1 MIRLIRISLGILA
14 ATVTACIAFFVSA
27 IRTPNLAINCVVAF
41 CVFTIVVRYA
51 AGIPWRSA
59 LAASGVLA
67 LLCAIPT
74 ALERLQFAPKPDS
87 SLSEALM
94 RTTLPLTTVRA
105 ESGFADMEAIR
116 PILSGKRIVALG
128 EATHGTREFFQMKH
142 RMLEFLVTQLGFRH
156 YGMELSAPDGELL
169 NQYIHGDNIDFRSH
183 LYWPWGT
190 EEVAAMIE
198 WMRRFNA
205 AAAPNDRMTFH
216 GIDPRSGARDPV
228 MAKNVGEILD
238 SLPANSGI
246 VLWAHNAH
254 ISNAPGRMGSYLKS
268 KYGDEA
274 YLLGFEFNQ
283 GSFTSRTQAV
293 RVFFEG
299 EAPPHYYAYALAR
312 LSRPICFLDF
322 SMMNADAAAR
332 QWLEQDLSSHSLCE
346 LHDIYRLVPGWHTD
360 RTSWLRLYDGLI
372 FIRDSSPA
380 ISFE

>member
-1 MIRLIRISLGILA
+1 MRISLGILA
-14 ATVTACIAFFVSA
+14 ATVTTGIAYFVSA
-27 IRTPNLAINCVVAF
+27 ISTPNLAINSAVAF
-41 CVFTIVVRYA
+41 FVFIIVARYA
-51 AGIPWRSA
+51 AGISWRSA
-59 LAASGVLA
+59 LTASGALA
-67 LLCAIPT
+67 VFCAIPT
-74 ALERLQFAPKPDS
+74 TRERLRSAPEPDP

-116 PILSGKRIVALG
+116 PILAGKRIVALG

-142 RMLEFLVTQLGFRH
+142 CMLEFLVTQLGFRH
-156 YGMELSAPDGELL
+156 FGMELSAQDGELL
-169 NQYIHGDNIDFRSH
+169 NQYIHGSNIDFRSN

-205 AAAPNDRMTFH
+205 AAAPDDRMVFH
-216 GIDPRSGARDPV
+216 GIDPRSGTRDPV

-238 SLPANSGI
+238 SLPANSRI

-293 RVFFEG
+293 QVFFES

-312 LSRPICFLDF
+312 LSRPICLLDF
-322 SMMNADAAAR
+322 TRMKADAAAR
-332 QWLEQDLSSHSLCE
+332 RWLELDLSSHSLCE
-346 LHDIYRLVPGWHTD
+346 FHDIYRLVPGWHTD

-372 FIRDSSPA
+372 FIRDSTPA
-380 ISFE
+380 IRFE